1 MMGGMEAVLV
11 TILAAGLAVAVA
23 AIVWLAVTRRPATPV
38 VIQGEVP
45 QQAVAQAVAL
55 AVAEANQQAA
65 RERDMAVQASV
76 EQAVLMVREQL
87 GVVVQGKS
95 NTLSVTMEEMLYHT
109 KLVAG
114 AAQRSL
120 VIGDMPFL
128 SYQVSQEEA
137 LRNAGRVIQAGAH
150 AVKLEGG
157 AAVADR
163 VSAIVKIGVPVM
175 GHLGMTPQS
184 VHQYG
189 GYKVQGK
196 GKDRAQQL
204 LEDAQALEAAG
215 AVGIVLEAIPAGLA
229 KTVTEALTIPTIGIG
244 AGPHCDGQVLVLY
257 DLLGLFD
264 EFVPKFVKP
273 YAHLKVDALQA
284 LRRYK
289 DEVEQGTFPS
299 DSESYH

>member
-1 MMGGMEAVLV
+1 MTVPDLQKYKRDKRKIIVV
-11 TILAAGLAVAVA
+11 TAYD
-23 AIVWLAVTRRPATPV
+23 
-38 VIQGEVP
+38 
-45 QQAVAQAVAL
+45 AL
-55 AVAEANQQAA
+55 FA
-65 RERDMAVQASV
+65 RIV
-76 EQAVLMVREQL
+76 EQAGIDVILVGDSL
-87 GVVVQGKS
+87 GVVVQGKT
-95 NTLSVTMEEMLYHT
+95 NTLSVTMDEMIYHT

-114 AAQRSL
+114 TAHRSL
-120 VIGDMPFL
+120 VIGDLPFM
-128 SYQVSQEEA
+128 SYQASMDDA
-137 LRNAGRVIQAGAH
+137 LRNAGRFLQAGAT

-157 AAVADR
+157 AAVVHR
-163 VSAIVKIGVPVM
+163 VEAMAKIGIPVV

-189 GYKVQGK
+189 GYRVQGK

-215 AVGIVLEAIPAGLA
+215 AVAIVLEAIPSGLA
-229 KTVTEALTIPTIGIG
+229 KSVTETIAIPTIGIG

-273 YAHLKVDALQA
+273 YAHLKADALQA

-289 DEVEQGTFPS
+289 EEVEQGKFPS
-299 DSESYH
+299 DAESYH

>member
-1 MMGGMEAVLV
+1 MMTVPDFQRHKQDGRKLIVV
-11 TILAAGLAVAVA
+11 TAYDALF
-23 AIVWLAVTRRPATPV
+23 TR
-38 VIQGEVP
+38 I
-45 QQAVAQAVAL
+45 
-55 AVAEANQQAA
+55 
-65 RERDMAVQASV
+65 V
-76 EQAVLMVREQL
+76 EQAGIEAILVGDSL
-87 GVVVQGKS
+87 GVVVQGKQD
-95 NTLSVTMEEMLYHT
+95 TLAVTMEQMLYHT

-120 VIGDMPFL
+120 VIADMPFL
-128 SYQVSQEEA
+128 SYQVSVEESV
-137 LRNAGRVIQAGAH
+137 RNAGRLLKAGAA

-157 AAVADR
+157 AAVLDR
-163 VSAIVKIGVPVM
+163 VEAMTKFGIPVM

-184 VHQYG
+184 VHRYG

-196 GKDRAQQL
+196 QKDQAEALVGDARALQ
-204 LEDAQALEAAG
+204 AAG
-215 AVGIVLEAIPAGLA
+215 AFSIVVEAIPAQLA

-273 YAHLKVDALQA
+273 YAHLKADALQA

-289 DEVEQGTFPS
+289 EEVEQGKFPS